1 MQQHKALH
9 DHQHGKITFQEGE
22 TQKKTEI
29 MLHNSHWTPTD
40 DPPWYVYSQ
49 VRVRIPAKTSKYIP
63 VSIPAVSGELE
74 VFIEPVEGNKNPAL
88 LAKSISKCQ
97 NHKSTVVIFN
107 PLDRDV
113 QLERWCRLGK
123 ACPLGL
129 REQEEDWAVIG
140 DLTPEGKG
148 GDKASYP
155 SRK

>member
-1 MQQHKALH
+1 MGITEEINFNFHGKADTQFKEKFIIIKDLSHQVNLGEDFMQQHKALH

-97 NHKSTVVIFN
+97 NHKSTV
-107 PLDRDV
+107 
-113 QLERWCRLGK
+113 
-123 ACPLGL
+123 AT
-129 REQEEDWAVIG
+129 
-140 DLTPEGKG
+140 LTL
-148 GDKASYP
+148 
-155 SRK
+155 